1 MCDSA
6 WSAKQIWNWLKSSY
20 RYCLE
25 DIDKI
30 DDYDDHD
37 DNEHDDENNFNTAAA
52 VAAADDDD
60 IVNDNGDVDDNHY
73 HKKRNEN
80 DGNRI
85 LSKYGSH
92 QNIMTVSLPGGT
104 ILEEDR

>member
-1 MCDSA
+1 MPIFMYDSA

-20 RYCLE
+20 RYCHE

-37 DNEHDDENNFNTAAA
+37 DDEHDDENNFDTAAA
-52 VAAADDDD
+52 VAAD

-73 HKKRNEN
+73 HK
-80 DGNRI
+80 
-85 LSKYGSH
+85 
-92 QNIMTVSLPGGT
+92 
-104 ILEEDR
+104 